1 MCLINSKLVTY
12 NMKVTSP
19 RLTFVYDRHHKA
31 CSKNKAV
38 IELRISYNKKQKY
51 LSYTEALT
59 AFIHMMELKA
69 TVITLSTHAK
79 L

>member
-1 MCLINSKLVTY
+1 
-12 NMKVTSP
+12 MKVTSP
-19 RLTFVYDRHHKA
+19 RLAFVYDRYHKA
-31 CSKNKAV
+31 TSKFKAV

-51 LSYTEALT
+51 LSYIEALT
-59 AFIHMMELKA
+59 VFIHMVKLKT